1 MASIELIQAVAATAE
16 LCGTTMSQPAAEL
29 LLADLSAFDERAVLV
44 ALSKCRREVKG
55 RLTVSEILTRI
66 DDGRPGAEEAWAMIP
81 RDEDST
87 IVWTSEMAEAWGLVR
102 GMIDEGEMVPARM
115 AFKEA
120 YQRLVTAAREARQP
134 AKWSV
139 SLGHDINGR
148 KGALLMAVAQKR
160 ITAEY
165 ACTLLPNFAGETEVP
180 LLAGKTGGII
190 GPTHALA
197 HFAEVDSEP
206 RA

>member
-1 MASIELIQAVAATAE
+1 MASAELIQAVAATAE

-29 LLADLSAFDERAVLV
+29 LVADLSSFDERAVLV

-55 RLTVSEILTRI
+55 RLTVAEILSRI
-66 DDGRPGAEEAWAMIP
+66 DDGRPGVEEAWAMLP

-87 IVWTSEMAEAWGLVR
+87 TVWTAEMAEAWGLVR
-102 GMIDEGEMVPARM
+102 EMIAEGETVAARM

-120 YQRLVTAAREARQP
+120 YQRLVNASREARQP

-139 SLGHDINGR
+139 SLGHDVNGR

-165 ACTLLPNFAGETEVP
+165 ACALLPNFAGEQEMP
-180 LLAGKTGGII
+180 LLADKTGGVI

-206 RA
+206 RS

>member
-1 MASIELIQAVAATAE
+1 MATAELIKAVAATAE

-29 LLADLSAFDERAVLV
+29 LLADLSSFDERSVLV

-55 RLTVSEILTRI
+55 RLTVAEILARI
-66 DDGRPGAEEAWAMIP
+66 DDGRPGAEEAWAMLP
-81 RDEDST
+81 RDEGAT
-87 IVWTSEMAEAWGLVR
+87 IVWTSEMADAWGLVR
-102 GMIDEGEMVPARM
+102 DMIAEGETVPARM

-139 SLGHDINGR
+139 SLGHDVNGR

-165 ACTLLPNFAGETEVP
+165 ACTLLPNFAGENEVP
-180 LLAGKTGGII
+180 LLGGKTVGVI

-197 HFAEVDSEP
+197 HFAEVDRDP
-206 RA
+206 HA

>member
-55 RLTVSEILTRI
+55 RLTVAEILARI
-66 DDGRPGAEEAWAMIP
+66 DDGRPGVEEAWAMLP

-87 IVWTSEMAEAWGLVR
+87 TVWTSEMAEAWGLVR
-102 GMIDEGEMVPARM
+102 EMIAEGEVVAARM
-115 AFKEA
+115 AFKET
-120 YQRLVTAAREARQP
+120 YQRLVNSAREARQA

-139 SLGHDINGR
+139 SLGHDVNGR

-165 ACTLLPNFAGETEVP
+165 ACALLPNFSGEAEVP
-180 LLAGKTGGII
+180 LLAGKTAGVI
-190 GPTHALA
+190 GPTHALQ
-197 HFAEVDSEP
+197 HFSEVDK
-206 RA
+206 

>member
-1 MASIELIQAVAATAE
+1 MASAELIKAVAATAE

-29 LLADLSAFDERAVLV
+29 LLADLSSFDERAVLA

-55 RLTVSEILTRI
+55 RLTVAEILSRI
-66 DDGRPGAEEAWAMIP
+66 DDGRPGVEEAWAMLP

-87 IVWTSEMAEAWGLVR
+87 TVWTTEMAEAWGLAR
-102 GMIDEGEMVPARM
+102 EMIAESETVAARM

-120 YQRLVTAAREARQP
+120 YQRLVNAAREARQP

-139 SLGHDINGR
+139 SLGHDVNGR

-165 ACTLLPNFAGETEVP
+165 ACALLPNFAGEAEVP
-180 LLAGKTGGII
+180 LMLPKPVGVI
-190 GPTHALA
+190 GPTHALQ
-197 HFAEVDSEP
+197 HFSEVDSDP
-206 RA
+206 HA